1 MRIQLRPFT
10 SGDADVVQRLV
21 SAREIAENTLTI
33 PHPYPASGAA
43 EWIARHPIAFAE
55 NGDEHWAIVD
65 GDQLVGAIAL
75 LARREHDRAEL
86 GYWIGV
92 PYWNRGYATEAVGEV
107 IRHAFEDAQWQRV
120 YAMHFTRNPSSGRV
134 MLRNGMKH
142 EGTLRQ
148 HIKKW
153 GELLD
158 VEMYGILRE
167 EWLSSR
173 RS

>member
-1 MRIQLRPFT
+1 MKIQLRPFT
-10 SGDADVVQRLV
+10 SADADVVQELV

-33 PHPYPASGAA
+33 PHPYPAGGAA
-43 EWIARHPIAFAE
+43 EWIARHPAAFAE

-65 GDQLVGAIAL
+65 GDRIVGAIAL
-75 LARREHDRAEL
+75 MARREHDRAEL

-92 PYWNRGYATEAVGEV
+92 PYWNRGYAREAVGEV
-107 IRHAFEDAQWQRV
+107 LRRAFEEAHWQRV

-134 MLRNGMKH
+134 LLRNGLKH

-158 VEMYGILRE
+158 VEMYGILRD
-167 EWLSSR
+167 EWLGSR
-173 RS
+173 RR